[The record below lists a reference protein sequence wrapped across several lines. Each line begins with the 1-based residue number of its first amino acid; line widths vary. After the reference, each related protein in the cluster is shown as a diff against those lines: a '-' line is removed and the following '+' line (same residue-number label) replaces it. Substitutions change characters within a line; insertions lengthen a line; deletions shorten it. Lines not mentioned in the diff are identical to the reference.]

1 MHSRSTYIAASAAII
16 SGVLLGLAISDQRWG
31 WTSATELEQ
40 QLDYNNYG
48 HPSMI
53 YLQGGERGIGPYYY
67 TEEEDPKY
75 TNFVVAGKDDTRSG
89 IKTLPTI
96 SPEYMRG
103 YVQVCC
109 FSVFGLFIVQLISA
123 QKILSQLSVCNK

>member
-53 YLQGGERGIGPYYY
+53 YLQGGERGIGVKWSPARS
-67 TEEEDPKY
+67 PRLQAHKH
-75 TNFVVAGKDDTRSG
+75 TRSAFMPKNADLWAADAG
-89 IKTLPTI
+89 ARIVEAIAMVCVNNASVLTVLTLH
-96 SPEYMRG
+96 
-103 YVQVCC
+103 
-109 FSVFGLFIVQLISA
+109 
-123 QKILSQLSVCNK
+123 